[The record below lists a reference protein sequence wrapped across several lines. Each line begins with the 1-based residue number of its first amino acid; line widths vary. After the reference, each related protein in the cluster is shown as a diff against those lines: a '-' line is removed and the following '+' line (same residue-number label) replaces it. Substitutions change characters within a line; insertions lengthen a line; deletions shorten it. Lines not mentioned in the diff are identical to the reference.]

1 MRKRF
6 TPRVDGH
13 HAAVRNPL
21 GRSRP
26 HMLRRDASHR
36 LRSPGLPASS
46 GPHHQDRVKCSQS
59 CPDILHASE
68 HGMSTLKS
76 HTGPGKTGHR
86 STQAFHV
93 TPPAPG
99 YERCRGDTGRRK
111 VTPDAMLYSTSL
123 QHMEQNSAAVG
134 TARYT
139 TRRDARC
146 TKMPCTTMQRPQPR
160 SYATGIRHGLGR
172 FQQHASDT
180 THDSLATTQQS
191 KKHTSGVT
199 DLIALVTSG
208 PPFSTAYT

>member
-76 HTGPGKTGHR
+76 HTGPGQTGHR

-139 TRRDARC
+139 AARRPLHKNAV
-146 TKMPCTTMQRPQPR
+146 
-160 SYATGIRHGLGR
+160 HN
-172 FQQHASDT
+172 HAA
-180 THDSLATTQQS
+180 ATTSQLCHRHPTRS
-191 KKHTSGVT
+191 REIPATRVRYH
-199 DLIALVTSG
+199 A
-208 PPFSTAYT
+208 